1 MSTEEKQGSEEL
13 KSTEE
18 RRKAEPET
26 DEHHN
31 VIDAPDPPEP
41 TEKPE
46 VTDEHKK
53 KAKEMAGDNNDDRPT
68 ISMPG
73 TDGAVSGTA
82 VNDWVDD
89 DGNPKFSEESGKQDT
104 EQSEKQDTERSEKQD
119 TEQSEKQDT
128 EQSEKQDTEQ
138 SEKQDKS

>member
-1 MSTEEKQGSEEL
+1 MSTEEKQDTEL
-13 KSTEE
+13 ESTEQQ
-18 RRKAEPET
+18 RDAEPET

-31 VIDAPDPPEP
+31 VVSEPDKPEP

-46 VTDEHKK
+46 VTDEHKE
-53 KAKEMAGDNNDDRPT
+53 KAKEMAKDNNDDRPT

-89 DGNPKFSEESGKQDT
+89 DGNPKFSDEGGKNDAG
-104 EQSEKQDTERSEKQD
+104 QSEK
-119 TEQSEKQDT
+119 
-128 EQSEKQDTEQ
+128 
-138 SEKQDKS
+138 

>member
-1 MSTEEKQGSEEL
+1 MSTDEKQGTDEL
-13 KSTEE
+13 QSTRE
-18 RRKAEPET
+18 RRNTEPET
-26 DEHHN
+26 DEHHQ

-46 VTDEHKK
+46 ITDEHKG
-53 KAKEMAGDNNDDRPT
+53 KAKEMRKDYEEDRPT

-89 DGNPKFSEESGKQDT
+89 DGNPKFSDDSGKQ
-104 EQSEKQDTERSEKQD
+104 ERKA
-119 TEQSEKQDT
+119 
-128 EQSEKQDTEQ
+128 
-138 SEKQDKS
+138 

>member
-104 EQSEKQDTERSEKQD
+104 ERSEKQDTERSEKQD
-119 TEQSEKQDT
+119 
-128 EQSEKQDTEQ
+128 
-138 SEKQDKS
+138 KS

>member
-1 MSTEEKQGSEEL
+1 MSSEQQGTDELESTEQ
-13 KSTEE
+13 
-18 RRKAEPET
+18 RREAEPET

-31 VIDAPDPPEP
+31 VVDAPDPPEP

-46 VTDEHKK
+46 VTDEHRE
-53 KAKEMAGDNNDDRPT
+53 KAKEMAKDNNDDRPT

-104 EQSEKQDTERSEKQD
+104 EQSEKSAEE
-119 TEQSEKQDT
+119 
-128 EQSEKQDTEQ
+128 
-138 SEKQDKS
+138 

>member
-1 MSTEEKQGSEEL
+1 MSTDEKQGTDEL
-13 KSTEE
+13 QSTRE
-18 RRKAEPET
+18 RRNIEPET
-26 DEHHN
+26 DEHHQ

-46 VTDEHKK
+46 ITDEHKG
-53 KAKEMAGDNNDDRPT
+53 KAKEMRKDYEEDRPT

-89 DGNPKFSEESGKQDT
+89 DGNPKFSDDSGKQ
-104 EQSEKQDTERSEKQD
+104 ERKA
-119 TEQSEKQDT
+119 
-128 EQSEKQDTEQ
+128 
-138 SEKQDKS
+138 